1 MHKTAC
7 LNRVGWSHGLAIRKT
22 VFSGKAATAW
32 GTRHQLGAG
41 NDRRHPAHV
50 SCMVV
55 SCCILQQVHDT
66 FLPLWETGNDHK
78 KVWCNALLKPV
89 VRKTAQARHT
99 HGFFLVSYRDGTGV
113 FICLF
118 VNFFELLLFCL
129 ARPAHSCQWPKSGT
143 RWGCGHVVIGTCP
156 FLPSNIHARA
166 DTLFIILNLSIGPS
180 VLWVLCTVGNASC
193 IFL

>member
-1 MHKTAC
+1 MA
-7 LNRVGWSHGLAIRKT
+7 L
-22 VFSGKAATAW
+22 
-32 GTRHQLGAG
+32 QLGRPH
-41 NDRRHPAHV
+41 NCVFRK
-50 SCMVV
+50 SCNCLRNTSSTWPGKWSTPPSTRFMYGCVV
-55 SCCILQQVHDT
+55 LHSASVHDT

-129 ARPAHSCQWPKSGT
+129 ARPTHSCQWPKSGT